1 MLISIVNDGLYVR
14 PKLVM
19 NDEPQDDAELRLIS
33 SKTAHKMQALM
44 RLVVSDGTARKA
56 EVPGY
61 LVGGKTGTA
70 EKAGAGGYH
79 KKKLISSFV
88 GAFPMDDP
96 RYVVM
101 VMVDEPKGNK
111 QSYGYATAGWVAA
124 PAAARVVSSIAS
136 ILNIDPVENVA
147 AHDVAEALR
156 VFVADKKGAR

>member
-1 MLISIVNDGLYVR
+1 VATSAIVNDGLYVR

-70 EKAGAGGYH
+70 EKAGAGGY
-79 KKKLISSFV
+79 
-88 GAFPMDDP
+88 
-96 RYVVM
+96 
-101 VMVDEPKGNK
+101 
-111 QSYGYATAGWVAA
+111 
-124 PAAARVVSSIAS
+124 
-136 ILNIDPVENVA
+136 ILRWCVPD
-147 AHDVAEALR
+147 
-156 VFVADKKGAR
+156 G